1 MPESAPSRLLLLDGH
16 SLAYR
21 AFFALPV
28 ENFSTTT
35 GQHTNAVFGFTS
47 MLINVLRDEQ
57 PTHLGVAFD
66 VSRQTF
72 RAEEYADYKANRSA
86 SPSEFKGQL
95 SLIEEVLDALHI
107 PYLKKDGFEA
117 DDIIAT
123 LVTQAL
129 AEGSGIDEVLILTGD
144 RDSLQLVTERST
156 VLYPMRGVSDLARMT
171 PQAVETKYGVPP
183 ERYPELAALVG
194 ETSDN
199 LPGIPGVGP
208 GYAAK
213 WINTYD
219 GLDNV
224 ITHADKITG
233 KKGEA
238 LRAHLGDVI
247 RNRRLNALVTDLE
260 LELGPG
266 DLEKRPWDRQQVHNL
281 FDSLEFQVLRN
292 RLFESLT
299 SEEVVEEGGFELDGA
314 TLGEGEVRAWLAALT
329 PGTVGVVV
337 RGEWGAGTGR
347 VDGLALATA
356 AGQAAY
362 VDTAVLSPDDDA
374 ALGEWLADAARPKV
388 LHDAKGPLLALA
400 AQGWSPAGLQSDTAL
415 AAYLV
420 RPDQRSYDLADLTL
434 RYLKRELKQ
443 ESGDDRARSALRR
456 RRRGRD
462 HRDAARPRGARPRR
476 GARRGRRRA
485 RRRAAAGRGR
495 AAADHGAPDDGADR
509 HRRRR
514 RPPRR
519 ARVPLR
525 GRGEAGRRPGLR
537 GDRQGDQPR
546 LAQAA
551 ADRALRRARDAQDQ
565 AHQDRLHHRR
575 RRAGRPPRQDRAPV
589 PAAPAAAPRRL
600 PAAADHRRPAQD
612 GRARRPHPH
621 DLQPAD
627 RGHGPALEHRPQPAE
642 HPGPHRG
649 GAPHPRGL
657 RRGSRLRVPAHRR
670 LQPDRDADHG
680 PPLRGRRC

>member
-260 LELGPG
+260 LELRPG

-314 TLGEGEVRAWLAALT
+314 TLGEGEVRAWLAALD
-329 PGTVGVVV
+329 PG
-337 RGEWGAGTGR
+337 
-347 VDGLALATA
+347 
-356 AGQAAY
+356 
-362 VDTAVLSPDDDA
+362 
-374 ALGEWLADAARPKV
+374 
-388 LHDAKGPLLALA
+388 H
-400 AQGWSPAGLQSDTAL
+400 
-415 AAYLV
+415 
-420 RPDQRSYDLADLTL
+420 
-434 RYLKRELKQ
+434 
-443 ESGDDRARSALRR
+443 
-456 RRRGRD
+456 RRGRG
-462 HRDAARPRGARPRR
+462 PR
-476 GARRGRRRA
+476 
-485 RRRAAAGRGR
+485 
-495 AAADHGAPDDGADR
+495 
-509 HRRRR
+509 
-514 RPPRR
+514 
-519 ARVPLR
+519 
-525 GRGEAGRRPGLR
+525 
-537 GDRQGDQPR
+537 
-546 LAQAA
+546 
-551 ADRALRRARDAQDQ
+551 
-565 AHQDRLHHRR
+565 
-575 RRAGRPPRQDRAPV
+575 
-589 PAAPAAAPRRL
+589 
-600 PAAADHRRPAQD
+600 
-612 GRARRPHPH
+612 
-621 DLQPAD
+621 
-627 RGHGPALEHRPQPAE
+627 
-642 HPGPHRG
+642 
-649 GAPHPRGL
+649 
-657 RRGSRLRVPAHRR
+657 
-670 LQPDRDADHG
+670 
-680 PPLRGRRC
+680 